1 MPGNRKI
8 YEQTLR
14 RGHNL
19 AWDSRWQDAIREYE
33 KALAQ
38 FPNDPVVCNSLGL
51 AYLKTGSPQKAIRA
65 YQEAS
70 RLAPDDPT
78 PLNRI
83 LDIYKEQGQLQ
94 AAADTC
100 MALAET
106 YQRRGVVGQALR
118 AWQQAIELQPDYLP
132 ARSNLAETYVDLKQ
146 IPRAVREYLQ
156 IARMLKDR
164 GQHQKASQICAQ
176 ALRLDAQNVEA
187 HALMEALKVEGEE
200 ALVEEQQPPPTNGG
214 VSPADLAQDRAL
226 EELAG
231 IPFED
236 QPVVAEVEAA
246 EMPTGEG
253 AAPTEPAL
261 SRHAVDTLITQAI
274 DFQTRGLL
282 DEAIECYRQAIVAGV
297 DRPAVHF
304 NLGLLYQQ
312 RLRFRQAIER
322 LSITVHHSPYT
333 LGSHFAL
340 GECFKALGRHD
351 EALEHFLQALKIV
364 DLGTVQRSQADDLIQ
379 LYEALAQS
387 YAVKG
392 DRETALEFTNS
403 LIEFFGGKG
412 WEDQARAAR
421 HRLDSLSDG
430 ITRSLAEMLSVP
442 NAETI
447 FAAIVM
453 SQEYLKR
460 GMEMAATDLCFQAI
474 AKAPFYLPLHERL
487 GEILAE
493 QGQIEAAV
501 AKYEMVADAYLI
513 RGEPH
518 HTISVYKRL
527 LHLSPLD
534 VVVRSRVIDLLL
546 NSGEID
552 ETLEQYLELADA
564 YYQLMQL
571 PKAVEKYNEALRLV
585 PRAPEPHDWQIR
597 VLRRLTELLLRTG
610 DWPSAS
616 SSLEALVEL
625 CPDDD
630 RARLNLIDALYK
642 AGRGSQAD
650 KQTEAMIRRCHAVGD
665 HEQAIGLLTEALR
678 RQPQQMALR
687 GRLARAYMD
696 AGMRDEAVEQLDVLG
711 EMQLEA
717 GLHWHAIAT
726 LKAIIAL
733 KPANLEAYQ
742 ELLRQ
747 IGG

>member
-1 MPGNRKI
+1 
-8 YEQTLR
+8 
-14 RGHNL
+14 
-19 AWDSRWQDAIREYE
+19 
-33 KALAQ
+33 
-38 FPNDPVVCNSLGL
+38 
-51 AYLKTGSPQKAIRA
+51 
-65 YQEAS
+65 
-70 RLAPDDPT
+70 
-78 PLNRI
+78 
-83 LDIYKEQGQLQ
+83 
-94 AAADTC
+94 
-100 MALAET
+100 
-106 YQRRGVVGQALR
+106 R

-132 ARSNLAETYVDLKQ
+132 AHSNLADTYARLNQ
-146 IPRAVREYLQ
+146 IPRAVREYLH
-156 IARMLKDR
+156 IARMLRDR
-164 GQHQKASQICAQ
+164 GQHHTARDICAQ
-176 ALRLDAQNVEA
+176 ALLLDAENVEA
-187 HALMEALKVEGEE
+187 NALMEVLKLEE
-200 ALVEEQQPPPTNGG
+200 DEAPVEEQQLPSPNGG

-236 QPVVAEVEAA
+236 QPIAQVEAA
-246 EMPTGEG
+246 ELPP
-253 AAPTEPAL
+253 ADRPKPTEPAL

-322 LSITVHHSPYT
+322 LSVAVHHSAYT
-333 LGSHFAL
+333 VGSHFAL

-364 DLGTVQRSQADDLIQ
+364 DLGTVQHSQADDLIQ
-379 LYEALAQS
+379 LYEALAHS
-387 YAVKG
+387 YAAKG
-392 DRETALEFTNS
+392 DRDTALEFTNS
-403 LIEFFGGKG
+403 LIEFFSSKG
-412 WEDQARAAR
+412 WEDKARTAR

-430 ITRSLAEMLSVP
+430 GTRSLAEMLTVP
-442 NAETI
+442 NAEAI
-447 FAAIVM
+447 FAAMVM

-487 GEILAE
+487 AEILAE
-493 QGQIEAAV
+493 QDHIEAAV
-501 AKYEMVADAYLI
+501 AKYEMVAEAYMI
-513 RGEPH
+513 RGEPQ
-518 HTISVYKRL
+518 HTIGVYKRL
-527 LHLSPLD
+527 LRLSPLD
-534 VVVRSRVIDLLL
+534 VVVRSRVIDLLH
-546 NSGEID
+546 NSGAID

-585 PRAPEPHDWQIR
+585 PRAPEPRDWQVR

-616 SSLEALVEL
+616 GALGALVEL
-625 CPDDD
+625 CPDDE
-630 RARLNLIDALYK
+630 RARLNLIDVLYK

-650 KQTEAMIRRCHAVGD
+650 KQTEALTRAHSRAGD
-665 HEQAIGLLTEALR
+665 HEQVISLLTEAMR

-696 AGMRDEAVEQLDVLG
+696 AGMRDEAVEQLDILG

-717 GLHWHAIAT
+717 GLHWHAITT

-733 KPANLEAYQ
+733 EPANLEAYKQ
-742 ELLRQ
+742 LLRQ